1 MPRDSAPKV
10 GNLAPATDNVQ
21 FFHLRIEAPP
31 RLRSKEK
38 PMKDTIRQ
46 LIQQALTQ
54 LVTDGVL
61 PEGLTPAI
69 QVENARDKTHGDFAS
84 NIAMMLAKPAGMKP
98 RDLAEKLIAALP
110 ADEQV
115 SKVEIAGPGFLNFFQ
130 NTQALASRLDAAL
143 ADAKLG
149 VKKAGPQ
156 QKVVVDLSAPNLA
169 KEMHVGH
176 LRSTII
182 GDAVSRVLEFLG
194 DDVIRQ
200 NHVGDWGT
208 QFGMLMAYLQENPI
222 TSDELSD
229 LENFYRAAKKRFD
242 ESEAFADRARGLV
255 VKLQAGDPECL
266 KLWTRFKDISLS
278 HCQKTYE
285 LLNVKLTMA
294 DVMGESAYNDDLA
307 NVVNDL
313 KAKGLL
319 VESKGAQCVFLEE
332 FKTAEGEPLPVI
344 VQKADGGYLY
354 ATTDLAAVRY
364 RSNVLKAD
372 RALYFVDQRQ
382 ALHFNQVF
390 EVARRAGFV
399 GHPMQM
405 EHMGFGTMN
414 GADGRPFK
422 TRDGGT
428 VKLIDLLTEAKERAY
443 ALVKEKNPE
452 LAEADLRAIGE
463 VVGIGAVKY
472 ADLSKHR
479 TSDYSFNFELM
490 LNFEGN
496 TAPYLLYAYTRV
508 AGVFRK
514 LGKDFDEV
522 DGQIILQAPQEQ
534 DLAARLAQFGE
545 ILNNV
550 AEKGTPHVLCA
561 YLYDVAGL
569 FSSFYE
575 NCPILAADTPEQQQS
590 RLRLA
595 ALTGRTLK
603 QGLELLGLETLER
616 M

>member
-1 MPRDSAPKV
+1 
-10 GNLAPATDNVQ
+10 
-21 FFHLRIEAPP
+21 
-31 RLRSKEK
+31 
-38 PMKDTIRQ
+38 MKDTIRQ

-54 LVTDGVL
+54 LVADGVL
-61 PEGLTPAI
+61 PDGLTPAI

-84 NIAMMLAKPAGMKP
+84 NIAMMLAKPAGLKP

-110 ADEQV
+110 ADPQV

-149 VKKAGPQ
+149 VHKAGAV
-156 QKVVVDLSAPNLA
+156 QKVVIDMSAPNLA

-182 GDAVSRVLEFLG
+182 GDAVARVLEFLG
-194 DDVIRQ
+194 DDVVRQ

-208 QFGMLMAYLQENPI
+208 QFGMLMAYLEENPI
-222 TSDELSD
+222 TSEELSD

-242 ESEAFADRARGLV
+242 ESSDFADRARGLV

-313 KAKGLL
+313 KAKGML
-319 VESKGAQCVFLEE
+319 VESNGAQCVFLDE
-332 FKTAEGEPLPVI
+332 FKNAEGEPLPVI
-344 VQKADGGYLY
+344 IVKADGGYLY

-364 RSNVLKAD
+364 RSGVLKAD

-382 ALHFNQVF
+382 ALHFQQVF
-390 EVARRAGFV
+390 AVARKAGFV
-399 GHPMQM
+399 THPMDM

-428 VKLIDLLTEAKERAY
+428 VKLIDLLNEAKERAY
-443 ALVKEKNPE
+443 ALVKEKNPQLPE
-452 LAEADLRAIGE
+452 DELRAIAK

-514 LGKDFDEV
+514 LGKGFDEV
-522 DGQIILQAPQEQ
+522 DGEILLQAAQEQ

-550 AEKGTPHVLCA
+550 AEKGTPHVLCS

-575 NCPILAADTPEQQQS
+575 NCPIIAAETPQQQQS